1 MSEKKLDFEGS
12 VSDNTLYADG
22 FEDALIGV
30 GIQGGTHKAIA
41 IYNIEKME
49 QILMDRD
56 GMDWSEAVEFLNFN
70 TLGAYVGEYTPIYL
84 ETRDERDI

>member
-1 MSEKKLDFEGS
+1 MSKKRLDFERS
-12 VSDNTLYADG
+12 MYDNVLYADG

-30 GIQGGTHKAIA
+30 GLQGGTHKPVA
-41 IYNIEKME
+41 IYSIEKME

-56 GMDWSEAVEFLNFN
+56 GMDWSEATEFLNFN

-84 ETRDERDI
+84 ETRYE